1 MPVKSFDA
9 IYLVDLCEPLLE
21 IARRRFAAR
30 GWTNVHVVHQ
40 DACDFSLPAQTVSLV
55 TLSYSLSMIPSYHNL
70 LDRIDRM
77 LDPRDGLVGVADFY
91 TARKSANL
99 HEQSIGGDGKL
110 CTWLGHWFWQ
120 VYLSRTCRTVLI
132 RMVCVGRCGLTWIML
147 TSLPDDVIICSTS
160 LEPSRSSITEIAFSF
175 LGLCKCMFR
184 DIPFLVPCS
193 L

>member
-30 GWTNVHVVHQ
+30 GWTNIHVVHQ
-40 DACDFSLPAQTVSLV
+40 DACAFSLPAQTVSLV

-110 CTWLGHWFWQ
+110 CTWLGHWFW
-120 VYLSRTCRTVLI
+120 
-132 RMVCVGRCGLTWIML
+132 
-147 TSLPDDVIICSTS
+147 
-160 LEPSRSSITEIAFSF
+160 
-175 LGLCKCMFR
+175 
-184 DIPFLVPCS
+184 
-193 L
+193 